1 MERSRQI
8 SPSTRKPKSPYRV
21 DIKGIEA
28 NEILTITITHKEIPS
43 FKETYIFDGKSLFE
57 VWDAVTVEKID
68 GCEPLER
75 LENYIGE
82 NK

>member
-43 FKETYIFDGKSLFE
+43 FKEIYIFDGKSLLGKKSIHFKWNGSN
-57 VWDAVTVEKID
+57 VIWPKNLTPKYVK
-68 GCEPLER
+68 
-75 LENYIGE
+75 
-82 NK
+82 